1 MSTVFSSPLPF
12 RKQHAFVLPALLRG
26 MGLLIALCLLA
37 ACAAAHEPLP
47 SGGYPVTPKEAGS
60 GSASYTHSP
69 PSASAPVA
77 YPADNALPSAYTPP
91 TGTRYISVSLPSAPQ
106 SVSDVATAEPAPLV
120 IAQPAPRRLSSL
132 APRPVPAPQAK
143 KTTQAPKARPV
154 AKALPAP
161 QKPSLP
167 PVTAASRVSAGL
179 ADFKAPPASAE
190 VADCWEPLVDRL
202 KKDPKV
208 TPEVVNYFCNLPTYS
223 PDPMGA
229 KVKELFTNAFLRK
242 KGLKPSGPPRRIY
255 KNVVTAA
262 NVAKCSNFLSY
273 YKSTFAAV
281 EKKYAVPKEI
291 LVSLLFVETRLGDV
305 IGKENAFWSLA
316 CMAAATTPEQVQG
329 GLAGLPIT
337 AQHAAWL
344 QDKLSDKSEW
354 AYKELRALL
363 KFCYVQQLDPHGMPG
378 SVYGAIGIC
387 QFMPSN
393 LVPYGDDG
401 DGDGLVNLFSV
412 PDAVFSAA
420 LYLTKH
426 GWREG
431 ISVDRQRQILKRY
444 NNLNIY
450 ANTILALAASI
461 RTGRL
466 YDGPPDMVQA
476 SAQATKKAGKRK

>member
-1 MSTVFSSPLPF
+1 MSTIFSIPASS
-12 RKQHAFVLPALLRG
+12 RSRHAAALQRL
-26 MGLLIALCLLA
+26 MGVVAVLCLLT
-37 ACAAAHEPLP
+37 ACAAGHDPLP
-47 SGGYPVTPKEAGS
+47 AGRYPV
-60 GSASYTHSP
+60 SAKAVAAPPAQPSSSALPTAYVPPPGVRYVTVLPYAASS
-69 PSASAPVA
+69 PSASQPVG
-77 YPADNALPSAYTPP
+77 DALA
-91 TGTRYISVSLPSAPQ
+91 G
-106 SVSDVATAEPAPLV
+106 E
-120 IAQPAPRRLSSL
+120 
-132 APRPVPAPQAK
+132 APRPALVRPASAAAAAPTPRAIAPAKPRPAPAVKAK
-143 KTTQAPKARPV
+143 APSTPKAAPT
-154 AKALPAP
+154 AETTPKTPAAPAP
-161 QKPSLP
+161 
-167 PVTAASRVSAGL
+167 TAASRVAAGL
-179 ADFKAPPASAE
+179 VAFKAPPASTASAASAA
-190 VADCWEPLVDRL
+190 VPDCWEPLVDRL
-202 KKDPKV
+202 KNDPKV

-223 PDPMGA
+223 PEPMGA
-229 KVKELFTNAFLRK
+229 KVTELFTNAILRK
-242 KGLKPSGPPRRIY
+242 KSPQPSGPPRRIY

-262 NVAKCSNFLSY
+262 NVAKCADFLRY

-281 EKKYAVPKEI
+281 EKKYPVPKEI

-316 CMAAATTPEQVQG
+316 CMAAATTPEHVQG
-329 GLAGLPIT
+329 GLGGLPIT
-337 AQHAAWL
+337 DQHAAWL

-363 KFCYVQQLDPHGMPG
+363 KFCYIQQLDPRGMPG
-378 SVYGAIGIC
+378 SVYGAIGLC

-426 GWREG
+426 GWQSG
-431 ISVDRQRQILKRY
+431 ISVARQRQTLKRY

-476 SAQATKKAGKRK
+476 RAKAKAGKKR